1 MHVGH
6 ALTTVEMHHVL
17 IESSLPNELLV
28 AEMTNEERHG
38 RLHTDL
44 VHVAHVRDQVVLLQQ
59 QQAALLTLELAA
71 LPHDGIVLNARV
83 DVTNYRCFCSGVS
96 IQHQL

>member
-1 MHVGH
+1 MHDCVN

-17 IESSLPNELLV
+17 MESGLANKLLV
-28 AEMTNEERHG
+28 AEVTNEERHG
-38 RLHTDL
+38 RLHADL

-71 LPHDGIVLNARV
+71 FPHDGVVLN
-83 DVTNYRCFCSGVS
+83 T
-96 IQHQL
+96 